1 MKPHDTYL
9 AFAAMALDE
18 PLAPSD
24 RARLEQ
30 HLGGCI
36 TCAREVARMRGDA
49 REYAELAVQP
59 LPGRRG
65 DEILAAALRPGASI
79 HPGRLLAVA
88 ALLGLLLVGSLAAG
102 SQLLRRDGDL
112 AVVVPAPSETVMP
125 LESTSPGTP
134 PATATPSPA
143 PTATPIPSPGFALRA
158 GTATGGCDAIGLEY
172 QSLTWQIDPAA
183 DEPVTALTDTGVT
196 LLTYWAPGFTAGT
209 GDERVIRDPAGVI
222 VVRDG
227 DQLRVGDRLA
237 GYYVCL
243 GPETLWVFTQDPQ

>member
-1 MKPHDTYL
+1 MARTLGSPGPG
-9 AFAAMALDE
+9 AARTGTT
-18 PLAPSD
+18 
-24 RARLEQ
+24 RARDPRHIVE
-30 HLGGCI
+30 CWN
-36 TCAREVARMRGDA
+36 R
-49 REYAELAVQP
+49 
-59 LPGRRG
+59 LPIGTDRRAPRI
-65 DEILAAALRPGASI
+65 EGASC
-79 HPGRLLAVA
+79 
-88 ALLGLLLVGSLAAG
+88 AG
-102 SQLLRRDGDL
+102 SCSSPPSWASRS
-112 AVVVPAPSETVMP
+112 APAANGAAPTPTQSEAAI
-125 LESTSPGTP
+125 SSS
-134 PATATPSPA
+134 PSPA